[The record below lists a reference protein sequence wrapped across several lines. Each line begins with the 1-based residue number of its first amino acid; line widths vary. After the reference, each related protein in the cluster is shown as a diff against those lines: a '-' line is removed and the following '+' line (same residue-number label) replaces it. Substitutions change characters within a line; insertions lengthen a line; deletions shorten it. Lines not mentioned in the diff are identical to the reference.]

1 MLLIRKKKK
10 RKVISIVSKRKC
22 VCMMLSQIIVI
33 IIIIIIVRWWW
44 WGLSKIIKQYSLN
57 TNTTKVL
64 NESITN
70 QQTKEKRERI
80 HNWEVS
86 LTFPHHHASRDLL
99 HNRSSIRVPFRG
111 PFPPLPTLL
120 VKITRKTQN
129 ENLLRVHTTRANY
142 ARARTNSAQTMLYV
156 TRERDVQ
163 FLKTFADGILF

>member
-1 MLLIRKKKK
+1 
-10 RKVISIVSKRKC
+10 
-22 VCMMLSQIIVI
+22 MMLSQIIVI

-86 LTFPHHHASRDLL
+86 LTFPQHHASRDLL

-111 PFPPLPTLL
+111 PFPPLPL
-120 VKITRKTQN
+120 KITRKTQN

-142 ARARTNSAQTMLYV
+142 ARARTNFAQTMLYV